1 MGNSKWTVRDWIY
14 VAVFG
19 ALWGA
24 LEITLGSYLHVLF
37 PPLADTFVVG
47 LIMAGIGAIIALVGR
62 WFVPK
67 RGAVL
72 AIGVITMI
80 LKAFSLGGV
89 VIGPMVAILAEA
101 ILIEFALWLRAT
113 PTRGLYILAGAL
125 AVSWNFFHKFVM
137 MRILYGRS
145 IVQVY
150 TQMVKD
156 GSKVLGIDVAYAV
169 AIIVILFLLR
179 VLVGG
184 VAGWIGWDLG
194 RLVGRRLARE

>member
-1 MGNSKWTVRDWIY
+1 MKSSRFTLRDWIY

-19 ALWGA
+19 ALWGV

-37 PPLADTFVVG
+37 PPLANTFFVG

-67 RGAVL
+67 RWAVL
-72 AIGVITMI
+72 AIGVVTMI
-80 LKAFSLGGV
+80 LKAFSLGGI

-101 ILIEFALWLRAT
+101 ILMEFALWLRAT

-137 MRILYGRS
+137 MRLLYGQG

-150 TQMVKD
+150 TKMVKD
-156 GSKVLGIDVAYAV
+156 GSKVLGIDIAYAV
-169 AIIVILFLLR
+169 AIIVILFLFR
-179 VLVGG
+179 VVVGG

-194 RLVGRRLARE
+194 RLVGWRLRRE

>member
-1 MGNSKWTVRDWIY
+1 MKGSKWTVRDWIY

-19 ALWGA
+19 ALWGI

-37 PPLADTFVVG
+37 PPLANTFVVG

-67 RGAVL
+67 RWSVL
-72 AIGVITMI
+72 AIGVVTAI

-89 VIGPMVAILAEA
+89 VIGPIVAILAEA
-101 ILIEFALWLRAT
+101 ILMEFALWLRAT

-125 AVSWNFFHKFVM
+125 AVSWNFFHKFIM

-150 TQMVKD
+150 TQMVKE
-156 GSKVLGIDVAYAV
+156 GSQVLGIDVAYAV
-169 AIIVILFLLR
+169 AIIVILFLFR
-179 VLVGG
+179 ILVGG